1 MEFKFDAHQEFQVRA
16 IESVTD
22 LLEGQTRIEVDLEFS
37 LGSSYFASIPNRLN
51 LDEATL
57 LGNLQAVQ
65 ANNGIRPDNDL
76 QCVEASLETGAGTK
90 IVRFPN
96 FSVEMETGTGKT
108 YVYIRTVLEL
118 FRRYGLRKFI
128 VVVPSVAI
136 QESVP
141 AISKTSMAVS
151 PAKAV
156 LDTSIY
162 FSFLFSNTSSAE
174 GHTQRYSSIVVRSF

>member
-37 LGSSYFASIPNRLN
+37 LGSSYFAAIPNRLD

-76 QCVEASLETGAGTK
+76 QCIEASLETGAGTK

-118 FRRYGLRKFI
+118 FR
-128 VVVPSVAI
+128 
-136 QESVP
+136 
-141 AISKTSMAVS
+141 
-151 PAKAV
+151 
-156 LDTSIY
+156 
-162 FSFLFSNTSSAE
+162 
-174 GHTQRYSSIVVRSF
+174 